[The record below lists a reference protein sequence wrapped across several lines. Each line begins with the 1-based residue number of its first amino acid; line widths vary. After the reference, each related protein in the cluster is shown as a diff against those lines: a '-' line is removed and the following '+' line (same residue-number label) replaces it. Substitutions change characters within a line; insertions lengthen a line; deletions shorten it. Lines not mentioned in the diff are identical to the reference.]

1 MPSIL
6 SGNYFGARWIVLC
19 LGLAGLLPDA
29 AAQLPR
35 VARLKDG
42 TAYRE
47 DRILIIPKAD
57 RAASLGRFHSQSRAR
72 VRKMFPGMGNIH
84 VLELPAGVSAL
95 EMVNRYRQSGEV
107 ESADLDIMLTA
118 CGLPNDPRLVNGE
131 QWHLNNFGQSGGVFG
146 ADMHAAEAWDIQNS
160 ASNIIVAV
168 IDSGIRRTHQDLAA
182 NLWVNTG
189 EIPGNGIDDDRNG
202 AIDDVNGVNTTT
214 ATPSGNLTDNFGHGT
229 HVAGV
234 LGAVGNNGIGV
245 SGVARHVKIMACRFL
260 DDGGNGYLS
269 DLIECLSYAQARG
282 AKVINCSFE
291 VAQGQLSAS
300 DFSTMSNA
308 FWSLRSAG
316 IVVVTAAGNTGLNTD
331 ASAVYPACFDI
342 DNIISVMA
350 SSRSDTYL
358 GYNYGATTV
367 DLAAPGLEILSTYN
381 RSDADYFSMSGTS
394 MATPCVAAAAA
405 LILAKF
411 PNLSPQQV
419 IRRIKETVDPLP
431 AFAGKCATGGRLN
444 LARAF
449 SGGFGIHPGTYSWV
463 PTNGMTS
470 LTLTDNG
477 VSAQVLPFTFRYGGK
492 NYTNLFV
499 GANGVLGFVNLS
511 LANTSNTDLPLSATP
526 NALICPM
533 WDNLNPAAGGN
544 VWFATLGT
552 APNRSAVVSWVDV
565 PHFVTTGGQTKF
577 AFQAIL
583 YENQNI
589 RFQYAKVNAGNP
601 SYVQGL
607 SATIGLEDFMGG
619 VAAKYSYNGSSVV
632 TNSQSI
638 LLIPDG
644 RPGLLPTV
652 EYVSS
657 TPGSGYQFRVTGPP
671 AERCIV
677 QTSSNLVSWT
687 GLITNLI
694 PDNGILAVSEPLD
707 AGPVR
712 RFYRAVIQP

>member
-1 MPSIL
+1 M
-6 SGNYFGARWIVLC
+6 ARWIALW
-19 LGLAGLLPDA
+19 LLFAGLLADA
-29 AAQLPR
+29 AAQSPR

-57 RAASLGRFHSQSRAR
+57 RVASLGRLHGQTRAR

-131 QWHLNNFGQSGGVFG
+131 QWHLNNFGQLGGVFG

-182 NLWVNTG
+182 NLWVNPG
-189 EIPGNGIDDDRNG
+189 EIPGNGIDDDHNG
-202 AIDDVNGVNTTT
+202 VIDDVNGINANTGTST
-214 ATPSGNLTDNFGHGT
+214 PPSGNVTDNYGHGT
-229 HVAGV
+229 HVAGIF
-234 LGAVGNNGIGV
+234 GAMGNNGVGV
-245 SGVARHVKIMACRFL
+245 SGVAWRVKIMACRFL
-260 DDGGNGYLS
+260 DGAGEGTLG
-269 DLIECLSYAQARG
+269 DLIECLDYARTNGAR
-282 AKVINCSFE
+282 VVNCSFE
-291 VAQGQLSAS
+291 TSS
-300 DFSTMSNA
+300 SNA
-308 FWSLRSAG
+308 MMARAFSDLQAAG
-316 IVVVTAAGNTGLNTD
+316 IVVAAAAGNGNRDIDLAPT
-331 ASAVYPACFDI
+331 YPSGFTN

-350 SSRSDTYL
+350 SSRSDTYVS
-358 GYNYGATTV
+358 YNYGATTV

-381 RSDADYFSMSGTS
+381 RSDTDYYSLSGTS
-394 MATPCVAAAAA
+394 MATPCVAGAAA
-405 LILAKF
+405 LVLAKF
-411 PNLSPQQV
+411 PSLSPQQV
-419 IRRIKETVDPLP
+419 INRILATVDPLP
-431 AFAGKCATGGRLN
+431 AFSGKCMTGGRLN
-444 LARAF
+444 LARAL
-449 SGGFGIHPGTYSWV
+449 SGGFGTHPGTYSWV
-463 PTNGMTS
+463 PTNGMNS

-477 VSAQVLPFTFRYGGK
+477 VSPARVLPFTFRYGGK
-492 NYTNLFV
+492 SYTNLFV

-511 LANTSNTDLPLSATP
+511 LANTSNVDLPTSAFP
-526 NALICPM
+526 NALICPF
-533 WDNLNPAAGGN
+533 WDDLNPGAGGN
-544 VWFATLGT
+544 VWFGTLGT
-552 APNRSAVVSWVDV
+552 APNRSVVVSWVEV
-565 PHFVTTGGQTKF
+565 PHKQTTGGQTKF
-577 AFQAIL
+577 TFQAIL

-589 RFQYAKVNAGNP
+589 RFQYAKVNDGNP

-632 TNSQSI
+632 TNGQSI
-638 LLIPDG
+638 LFIPDG
-644 RPGLLPTV
+644 QPGLLPAV
-652 EYVSS
+652 EFVSS
-657 TPGSGYQFRVTGPP
+657 APGTGYQFRVTGPP

-677 QTSSNLVSWT
+677 QSSSNLVSWT

-694 PDNGILAVSEPLD
+694 PDDGILAVSDPLD

>member
-6 SGNYFGARWIVLC
+6 SGNIFWARWIA
-19 LGLAGLLPDA
+19 LGLVLAGLLADA
-29 AAQLPR
+29 AAQSPR
-35 VARLKDG
+35 VSRLKDG

-107 ESADLDIMLTA
+107 ESADLDIVLTA
-118 CGLPNDPRLVNGE
+118 CGLPDDPRLVNGE

-182 NLWVNTG
+182 NLWVNPG
-189 EIPGNGIDDDRNG
+189 EIPGNGIDDDHNG
-202 AIDDVNGVNTTT
+202 AIDDVNGINTTT
-214 ATPSGNLTDNFGHGT
+214 ATPTGTLTDNFGHGT
-229 HVAGV
+229 HVAGI

-245 SGVARHVKIMACRFL
+245 SGVARRVKIMACRFL
-260 DDGGNGYLS
+260 DDGGNGFAS
-269 DLIECLSYAQARG
+269 DLTECLDYARTNG

-291 VAQGQLSAS
+291 TPGPINGGL
-300 DFSTMSNA
+300 SNA
-308 FWSLRSAG
+308 FWRLRSSG
-316 IVVVTAAGNTGLNTD
+316 VVVVAAAGNSSLDTD
-331 ASAVYPACFDI
+331 IVPRYPACFEI

-367 DLAAPGLEILSTYN
+367 DLAAPGWEILSTYN
-381 RSDADYFSMSGTS
+381 RSDSDYYSLSGTS

-405 LILAKF
+405 LVLAKF
-411 PNLSPQQV
+411 PNLTAQQV
-419 IRRIKETVDPLP
+419 INRIMGTVDPLP
-431 AFAGKCATGGRLN
+431 AFSGKCVTGGRLN
-444 LARAF
+444 LARAL

-477 VSAQVLPFTFRYGGK
+477 VSPARVLPFTFRYGGK
-492 NYTNLFV
+492 NYTNLYV
-499 GANGVLGFVNLS
+499 GANGVMGFVSLNLGS
-511 LANTSNTDLPLSATP
+511 TSNTDLPLSATP
-526 NALICPM
+526 NALVCPL

-544 VWFATLGT
+544 VWFGTLGT
-552 APNRSAVVSWVDV
+552 APNRSAVVSWVDA
-565 PHFVTTGGQTKF
+565 PHFTTAGGQTKF
-577 AFQAIL
+577 TFQAIL

-589 RFQYAKVNAGNP
+589 RFQYARVNDGNP
-601 SYVQGL
+601 AYVQGL

-619 VAAKYSYNGSSVV
+619 AAAKYSYNGSSMV
-632 TNSQSI
+632 TNGQSI
-638 LLIPDG
+638 LFIPDG
-644 RPGLLPTV
+644 RPGLLPAV

-687 GLITNLI
+687 GLMTNLI
-694 PDNGILAVSEPLD
+694 PDDGVLAVSEPLD